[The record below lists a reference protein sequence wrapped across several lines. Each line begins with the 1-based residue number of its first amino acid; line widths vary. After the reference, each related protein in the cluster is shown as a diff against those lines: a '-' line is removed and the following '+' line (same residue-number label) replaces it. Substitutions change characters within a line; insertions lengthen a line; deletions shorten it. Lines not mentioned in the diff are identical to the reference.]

1 MITNSDLEGL
11 ELNMSA
17 EDIAGLSSEP
27 LEDSSAAWS
36 TIATGSTLGT
46 ATGCASSF
54 GSLSSFG

>member
-1 MITNSDLEGL
+1 MVNDSGFEGLDLSVTSDDLAGAFVEDLE
-11 ELNMSA
+11 ETA
-17 EDIAGLSSEP
+17 
-27 LEDSSAAWS
+27 AAWS

>member
-1 MITNSDLEGL
+1 MNIHSELENLDLSVSGEEIGGAFV
-11 ELNMSA
+11 ET
-17 EDIAGLSSEP
+17 

-54 GSLSSFG
+54 GSMSSFG

>member
-1 MITNSDLEGL
+1 MNDNDAIDLEATVTPGTDAY
-11 ELNMSA
+11 A
-17 EDIAGLSSEP
+17 EDLT
-27 LEDSSAAWS
+27 DSAAAYS

>member
-1 MITNSDLEGL
+1 MNDLDGLDLTVTGDDLTSLFVEDLE
-11 ELNMSA
+11 N
-17 EDIAGLSSEP
+17 
-27 LEDSSAAWS
+27 SAAPWS